1 VNCVARPGPG
11 RRLARFPIRMNS
23 RPTDL
28 RLRAVLMLLLA
39 NLFWGLSFPLIK
51 AINLLH
57 AELVPAAGTWFS
69 AIYTVAPRF
78 LLAVGLLL
86 ALRPSEVWR
95 ATGGELRQGI
105 RLGFFTAAGMLLQND
120 ALQFTSAS
128 TSAFLTQFYA
138 IMIPV
143 WLAVRARANPGGR
156 VWLSCAL
163 VLAGVA
169 VLGRFDW
176 REMRLGRG
184 EWETLLCS
192 VFFMGQILTLERPEF
207 AGNRPDRVTFVM
219 FSTQAV
225 VFSVLA
231 LVFAPD
237 VATLTAPWRNG
248 AWVAFTVALALVCTI
263 GAFSIMVAWQ
273 PRITATEAGL
283 IYCVEPIFA
292 SALAL
297 FLPALLSVWAGI
309 NYPNETA
316 TWTLLAGGGLIT
328 AANVLLQLRPPAR
341 T

>member
-1 VNCVARPGPG
+1 MAG
-11 RRLARFPIRMNS
+11 LMMNS
-23 RPTDL
+23 PASLHR
-28 RLRAVLMLLLA
+28 RALAGLLLA

-51 AINLLH
+51 AITLLH

-86 ALRPSEVWR
+86 ALRPSAVWR
-95 ATGGELRQGI
+95 STAGELRQGI

-143 WLAVRARANPGGR
+143 WLAVRARTNPGGR
-156 VWLSCAL
+156 VWLCCAL

-219 FSTQAV
+219 FATQAV
-225 VFSVLA
+225 LFTALA
-231 LVFAPD
+231 VILAPD
-237 VATLTAPWRNG
+237 AATLAAPWRNG
-248 AWVAFTVALALVCTI
+248 AWVVFTVALALLCTI

-273 PRITATEAGL
+273 PCISATEAGL

-297 FLPALLSVWAGI
+297 FLPGMLSVWARI
-309 NYPNETA
+309 SYANETA

-328 AANVLLQLRPPAR
+328 AANVILQLRPPAR

>member
-1 VNCVARPGPG
+1 
-11 RRLARFPIRMNS
+11 MNP
-23 RPTDL
+23 RTADL

-39 NLFWGLSFPLIK
+39 NLLWGLSFPLIK

-78 LLAVGLLL
+78 LMAVGVLL
-86 ALRPSEVWR
+86 ALRPSTVWR
-95 ATGGELRQGI
+95 STAGELHQGI

-143 WLAVRARANPGGR
+143 WLAVRARTNPGGR
-156 VWLSCAL
+156 VWLCCAL

-176 REMRLGRG
+176 REMHLGRG

-192 VFFMGQILTLERPEF
+192 VFFMGQILTLERPEY

-219 FSTQAV
+219 FATQAV

-231 LVFAPD
+231 LALAPD
-237 VATLTAPWRNG
+237 AATLAAPWRNG

-309 NYPNETA
+309 SYPNETA

-328 AANVLLQLRPPAR
+328 AANLILQLRPPAKP
-341 T
+341 